1 MVWVRAGML
10 LNLQSRYIA
19 MRTLLPER
27 ANLMEALHVAGLG
40 AHTACFSAAAV
51 RELQVAEFPSDALW
65 MDRIQELDVLV
76 SALKVGPPFCLGRSS
91 DPPFC
96 LLPC

>member
-1 MVWVRAGML
+1 MWVRAGML

-19 MRTLLPER
+19 MRALLPER

-65 MDRIQELDVLV
+65 TDRIQELDVLV
-76 SALKVGPPFCLGRSS
+76 SALKVGPSLCLSRSS
-91 DPPFC
+91 DLPFC